1 MISFIVAL
9 FCSLTANVSLA
20 WAATS
25 SVIAETVETL
35 STIFLVASLSP
46 FTIFVSYSALI
57 RIFPVLFSII
67 EKLAAVSFV
76 AASSSFIISTI

>member
-25 SVIAETVETL
+25 SVIAETVEALLPIYLLDSL
-35 STIFLVASLSP
+35 ST
-46 FTIFVSYSALI
+46 Y
-57 RIFPVLFSII
+57 RIV
-67 EKLAAVSFV
+67 VNH
-76 AASSSFIISTI
+76 